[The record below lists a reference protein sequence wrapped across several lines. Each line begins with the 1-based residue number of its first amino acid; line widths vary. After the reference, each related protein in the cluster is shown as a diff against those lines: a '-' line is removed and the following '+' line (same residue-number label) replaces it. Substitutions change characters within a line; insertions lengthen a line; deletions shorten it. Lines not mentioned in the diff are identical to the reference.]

1 MDDGIALS
9 NGRFLPARWWRW
21 EFARSGGPG
30 GQHVQTAD
38 TAVRLRFDLVRC
50 DVLAGS
56 VKARIVAA
64 KPGLITEEGELLL
77 RVEATRSR
85 AQNVEIAVQRLA
97 SIVEE
102 ALIVPKERR
111 ATKPTKASN
120 ARRLGGKSKRS
131 EVKSG
136 RGRVRED

>member
-1 MDDGIALS
+1 MQDGIALS
-9 NGRFLPARWWRW
+9 NGRFLPARWWRF

-56 VKARIVAA
+56 VKARIVDA
-64 KPGLITEEGELLL
+64 KPGLITEDGELLI

-85 AQNVEIAVQRLA
+85 AQNVEIALQRLTA
-97 SIVEE
+97 IVEE
-102 ALIVPKERR
+102 GLIVPKQRR
-111 ATKPTKASN
+111 ATQPTKASN
-120 ARRLGGKSKRS
+120 TRRLGGKSKRA